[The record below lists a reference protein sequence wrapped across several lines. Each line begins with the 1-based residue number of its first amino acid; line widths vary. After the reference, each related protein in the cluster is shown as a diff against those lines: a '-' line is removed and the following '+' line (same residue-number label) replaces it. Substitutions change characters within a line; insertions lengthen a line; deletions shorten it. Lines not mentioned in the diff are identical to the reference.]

1 MLEKITVSIYNVV
14 INSEQGCDN
23 MKNTNIRFIIYC
35 ALFTSLGVLFPM
47 VFHIFGAVSGQTF
60 LPMHIPVLIAGLL
73 MSPFHGLVVG
83 ILSPFLSC
91 LITQM
96 PTMVKM
102 PFMCVELSVYGLS
115 AGLFM
120 RLYSKKIK
128 NKTATLYLSLVSS
141 QICGRIAN
149 LMCTYVAVNLIGVT
163 AKGVDVKLALMS
175 IPAGFVGILIQ
186 WIIIP
191 PVVRILSKLKK

>member
-1 MLEKITVSIYNVV
+1 
-14 INSEQGCDN
+14 
-23 MKNTNIRFIIYC
+23 MKNTKTRFLIYC
-35 ALFTSLGVLFPM
+35 ALFTALGVLFPT
-47 VFHIFGAVSGQTF
+47 VFHMFGAVSGQTF

-73 MSPFHGLVVG
+73 ISPYCGLVVG

-102 PFMCVELSVYGLS
+102 PFMCIELAVYGLS

-120 RLYSKKIK
+120 YLFSKKIQS
-128 NKTATLYLSLVSS
+128 KTVSLYLSLISS
-141 QICGRIAN
+141 QICGRAAN
-149 LMCTYVAVNLIGVT
+149 LLCTYIAVNLLGIT
-163 AKGVDVKLALMS
+163 AKGVGIKLALMS
-175 IPAGFVGILIQ
+175 IPAGLVGIVIQ

-191 PVVRILSKLKK
+191 PIVRILSKLKKS

>member
-1 MLEKITVSIYNVV
+1 
-14 INSEQGCDN
+14 
-23 MKNTNIRFIIYC
+23 MKNTATRTIIYSGF
-35 ALFTSLGVLFPM
+35 FTALGVLFPM
-47 VFHIFGAVSGQTF
+47 IFHTFGALSGQTF

-73 MSPFHGLVVG
+73 ISPYCGLVTG

-96 PTMVKM
+96 PTMIKM
-102 PFMCVELSVYGLS
+102 PFMCIELAVYGLS

-128 NKTATLYLSLVSS
+128 NKTLSIYTALVTS
-141 QICGRIAN
+141 QILGRLAN
-149 LMCTYVAVNLIGVT
+149 LLCTYIAVNLLGVT
-163 AKGVDVKLALMS
+163 AKGVSVKLALMS

-186 WIIIP
+186 WIVIP
-191 PVVRILSKLKK
+191 PIVRILSKLKK